1 MIDMNKLQTLQKGL
15 DDFIINKKEL
25 QQRSQGPDFIN
36 NIWCAGFSELYE
48 IENDINNPE
57 EWIDFLHFVLS
68 VANKLG
74 IELKGRNVVAP
85 NKNLHFVEDYHAY
98 LKMCW
103 TEAMDASKTY
113 KHWSNKPM
121 DFENTVW
128 FLEAAVEILQEV
140 FIFQFKADIETEYIK
155 KWEINRKRQVNH
167 Y

>member
-1 MIDMNKLQTLQKGL
+1 
-15 DDFIINKKEL
+15 
-25 QQRSQGPDFIN
+25 
-36 NIWCAGFSELYE
+36 
-48 IENDINNPE
+48 
-57 EWIDFLHFVLS
+57 
-68 VANKLG
+68 
-74 IELKGRNVVAP
+74 
-85 NKNLHFVEDYHAY
+85 
-98 LKMCW
+98 MCW